1 MAEIE
6 KASSPVVTAV
16 QRQMTEA
23 DGIVAL
29 ARQTGGNPA
38 KSVEFDGVTVRS
50 DRIAVAA
57 GAQFAAQLS
66 ELRQL
71 AANASAGA
79 ALLDVA
85 DSGLSQIETKLAR
98 MSELAQTA
106 ALTPGERPDGSGA
119 PAAEISAKDRALLNS
134 EFTGLRDDIDRVA
147 AETTFD
153 GVALLSGDE
162 ASPGAPKVI
171 DFGSAGTA
179 GEAVTVSLDA
189 ADSASLS
196 PDLATANLGT
206 QAGGDAAVIAV
217 TAAQASVSN
226 SRAAVS
232 GARAQLNSVE
242 ASAGETSAVVER
254 VQAMKTSPET
264 VVDLSRM
271 VAAQVT
277 EESGLRI
284 QDGAQKLLQD
294 VLLRMSAATANGG
307 PAAGSD
313 AVEEF
318 GGKTAGAPAAAAQ
331 TVETADSRGDDSDG

>member
-1 MAEIE
+1 MAEID
-6 KASSPVVTAV
+6 KASSPIVAAV
-16 QRQMTEA
+16 QQRTTEA

-38 KSVEFDGVTVRS
+38 RSVEIDGVTVRS

-57 GAQFAAQLS
+57 GAQFASQLS

-85 DSGLSQIETKLAR
+85 DSGLVQIETKLAR
-98 MSELAQTA
+98 MDTLAETA
-106 ALTPGERPDGSGA
+106 ALTPVERDDGSSSA
-119 PAAEISAKDRALLNS
+119 PAEISARDRAVLNS
-134 EFTGLRDDIDRVA
+134 EFSGLRDQIDSVA
-147 AETTFD
+147 EATTFD
-153 GVALLSGDE
+153 GIDLLSGDS
-162 ASPGAPKVI
+162 ASPGAPTVI
-171 DFGSAGTA
+171 DFGVTGAD
-179 GEAVTVSLDA
+179 GESVTVSLAA

-196 PDLATANLGT
+196 ANLATADLGSA
-206 QAGGDAAVIAV
+206 AGGTAAVIAV
-217 TAAQASVSN
+217 TTAQASVDDI
-226 SRAAVS
+226 RAAVR

-242 ASAGETSAVVER
+242 GASAETSAVVER
-254 VQAMKTSPET
+254 VQEMKTSPET

-271 VAAQVT
+271 VARQVT

-313 AVEEF
+313 AVEAF
-318 GGKTAGAPAAAAQ
+318 GGKTSGTPAAASQ
-331 TVETADSRGDDSDG
+331 TVEVADSSSAGAD

>member
-6 KASSPVVTAV
+6 KASSPVVTAIQ
-16 QRQMTEA
+16 QRTTEA
-23 DGIVAL
+23 DSIIAL

-38 KSVEFDGVTVRS
+38 KTVEFGGVTVRS

-57 GAQFAAQLS
+57 GAQFATQLS

-71 AANASAGA
+71 AANASAGV

-85 DSGLSQIETKLAR
+85 ESGLSQIASNLAR
-98 MSELAQTA
+98 METLAQTA
-106 ALTPGERPDGSGA
+106 ALTPVARPDGSLS
-119 PAAEISAKDRALLNS
+119 PAAEISAKDRAVLGA
-134 EFTGLRDDIDRVA
+134 EFSGLRADVDRVA
-147 AETTFD
+147 GATTFD
-153 GVALLSGDE
+153 GVALLSGDP
-162 ASPGAPKVI
+162 ATPGAPKVI
-171 DFGSAGTA
+171 DFAAGGAA
-179 GEAVTVSLDA
+179 GEAVAVSLGA

-196 PDLATANLGT
+196 PGLATADLGSE
-206 QAGGDAAVIAV
+206 AGGAAAVAAV
-217 TAAQASVSN
+217 TAAQASVDDI
-226 SRAAVS
+226 RAAVR
-232 GARAQLNSVE
+232 GARAQLGSVE
-242 ASAGETSAVVER
+242 AAAGETSAVVER
-254 VQAMKTSPET
+254 VQAMKTAPEA

-271 VAAQVT
+271 VASQVT

-313 AVEEF
+313 AVEAF

-331 TVETADSRGDDSDG
+331 AVDTADSRGDSAD